1 MSNTNLHRNLSVE
14 TYITNKSGDERPDI
28 FASKSD
34 LEIWQDFKQ
43 GNESAFTHIYAQYFK
58 KLFIFS
64 SQFMKDKE
72 LIKDCIQDLFID
84 LRRNRKNL
92 SDTTSIKLYLFKSIK
107 RKVILYKKRL
117 LANSNNIQRY
127 CGNDFKVV
135 LSAEHLMI
143 DRQLEEQKLSRLNTA
158 LKKLTKRQGEVIYYY
173 FYENM
178 DYSQV
183 MEMMDLKNVK
193 SARNL
198 VYKALKVLKSEVE
211 NIEALN

>member
-1 MSNTNLHRNLSVE
+1 
-14 TYITNKSGDERPDI
+14 
-28 FASKSD
+28 
-34 LEIWQDFKQ
+34 
-43 GNESAFTHIYAQYFK
+43 
-58 KLFIFS
+58 
-64 SQFMKDKE
+64 MKDKE

-84 LRRNRKNL
+84 LRKNRKNL

-107 RKVILYKKRL
+107 RRVILYKKRL
-117 LANSNNIQRY
+117 LVNSTNIQRY
-127 CGNDFKVV
+127 CGLDFKVV

-143 DRQLEEQKLSRLNTA
+143 DRQLEEQKLCRLNTA

-183 MEMMDLKNVK
+183 MEMMDLKNIK

-211 NIEALN
+211 NIEALSQS

>member
-1 MSNTNLHRNLSVE
+1 
-14 TYITNKSGDERPDI
+14 
-28 FASKSD
+28 
-34 LEIWQDFKQ
+34 
-43 GNESAFTHIYAQYFK
+43 
-58 KLFIFS
+58 
-64 SQFMKDKE
+64 MKDKE

-143 DRQLEEQKLSRLNTA
+143 NRQLEEQKLSRLNTA